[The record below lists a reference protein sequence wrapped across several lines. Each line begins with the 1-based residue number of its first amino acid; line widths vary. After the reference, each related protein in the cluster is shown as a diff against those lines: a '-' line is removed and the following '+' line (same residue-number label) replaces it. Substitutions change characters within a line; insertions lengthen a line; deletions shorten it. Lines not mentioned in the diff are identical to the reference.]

1 MAEAL
6 LIPAAKGILEGL
18 LSLAKDPV
26 TGQIKQA
33 WGFKQD
39 LKKLCRRLE
48 TIQGLLEAA
57 ENQNVTSKPIL
68 AAWLKHLK
76 AATCDAEN
84 VLDELAY
91 EDLRRNFFF
100 EQEMELS
107 LVGLQSAGKTSLV
120 NAITTGGHSEDR
132 IPTVCILSNN
142 KIVIRLSALYKE
154 TDVSQHVGAVL
165 PRVSAIFELH
175 DLLTKPS
182 LSGIPLLVLGNKINK
197 SEAIST
203 QALMDQLG
211 LESINEREVCCYMI
225 SCKDCT
231 HGRCH

>member
-33 WGFKQD
+33 WGFEQD

-57 ENQNVTSKPIL
+57 ENQNVTSKPML

-91 EDLRRNFFF
+91 EDLRRKFEKKLCRDPYIQISFSIIYICVLVYWRFGDDEIFFF
-100 EQEMELS
+100 KQEMELS
-107 LVGLQSAGKTSLV
+107 LVGLQSAGRTSLM
-120 NAITTGGHSEDR
+120 GGYSEDM
-132 IPTVCILSNN
+132 IPTVCRYVVDAADRDSVPI
-142 KIVIRLSALYKE
+142 
-154 TDVSQHVGAVL
+154 SQ
-165 PRVSAIFELH
+165 SELH
-175 DLLTKPS
+175 ELLMKPS
-182 LSGIPLLVLGNKINK
+182 SSGIHLLVLSNKIDK
-197 SEAIST
+197 SEAISK
-203 QALMDQLG
+203 QALMDQLIG
-211 LESINEREVCCYMI
+211 EVMNQSAREKYAA
-225 SCKDCT
+225 T
-231 HGRCH
+231 

>member
-6 LIPAAKGILEGL
+6 LIPAAKGILEVL

-33 WGFKQD
+33 WGFEQD

-57 ENQNVTSKPIL
+57 ENQNVTSKPML

-91 EDLRRNFFF
+91 EDLRRKI
-100 EQEMELS
+100 EMWAYEVL
-107 LVGLQSAGKTSLV
+107 
-120 NAITTGGHSEDR
+120 
-132 IPTVCILSNN
+132 
-142 KIVIRLSALYKE
+142 RLSSPESSYR
-154 TDVSQHVGAVL
+154 D
-165 PRVSAIFELH
+165 PRVIPRARRWGQGYRGKSAVRGQLDFFRGEL
-175 DLLTKPS
+175 DRLTYAGAPA
-182 LSGIPLLVLGNKINK
+182 SGWSRRLDWV
-197 SEAIST
+197 
-203 QALMDQLG
+203 QAP
-211 LESINEREVCCYMI
+211 
-225 SCKDCT
+225 
-231 HGRCH
+231 GRG